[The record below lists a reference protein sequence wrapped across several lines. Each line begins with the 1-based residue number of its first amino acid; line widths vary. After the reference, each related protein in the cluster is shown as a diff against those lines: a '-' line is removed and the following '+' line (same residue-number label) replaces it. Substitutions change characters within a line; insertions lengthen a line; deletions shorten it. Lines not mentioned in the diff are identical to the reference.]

1 MLRKVELENEPL
13 QAEIRWLKSY
23 NNAMGSSKAKA
34 KEESAR
40 LKLEFEHIRVDLTKK
55 NELEMAYQQVDDMFF
70 YGYCF
75 CMKKHDI
82 TDDILSIPSNDE
94 NEALLGQ
101 GVRQGDGLAMGEGS
115 TIANTDALDTH

>member
-40 LKLEFEHIRVDLTKK
+40 LKLEFEHIRVNFTKK
-55 NELEMAYQQVDDMFF
+55 ELEMAYQQVDDIFF
-70 YGYCF
+70 YGYRF

-82 TDDILSIPSNDE
+82 TDDILSILSNDE

-101 GVRQGDGLAMGEGS
+101 GARQSDGLAMGEGS